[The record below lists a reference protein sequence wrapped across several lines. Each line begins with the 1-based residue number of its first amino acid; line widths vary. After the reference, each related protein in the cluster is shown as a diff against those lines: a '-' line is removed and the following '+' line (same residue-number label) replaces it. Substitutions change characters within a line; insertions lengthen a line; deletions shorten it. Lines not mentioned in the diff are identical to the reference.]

1 MKPRVYIETTVVS
14 YLTARPSRDVVAL
27 ARQKLTRQWWES
39 RAASFELVTS
49 RLTEMETARG
59 DRQAARD
66 RIAVVCAMPYL
77 PVDDRVNVLA
87 TKLIG
92 PGAIPAKA
100 TEDAVH
106 LAICAVHTVPYMLTW
121 NFRHLANVT
130 IRLQLDFICASAG
143 YRLPQICTPEEL

>member
-1 MKPRVYIETTVVS
+1 MKPRVYIETTIIS

-39 RAASFELVTS
+39 RGASFDLVTS
-49 RLTEMETARG
+49 RLTEIETARG
-59 DRQAARD
+59 DPHAARN
-66 RIAVVCAMPYL
+66 RVAVVREMPYL
-77 PVDDRVNVLA
+77 AVDDRVDGLA
-87 TKLIG
+87 VKLIG

-106 LAICAVHTVPYMLTW
+106 LAMCAVHTVPYLLTW
-121 NFRHLANVT
+121 NFRHLANVN
-130 IRLQLDFICASAG
+130 IRLKLDYICAAAG